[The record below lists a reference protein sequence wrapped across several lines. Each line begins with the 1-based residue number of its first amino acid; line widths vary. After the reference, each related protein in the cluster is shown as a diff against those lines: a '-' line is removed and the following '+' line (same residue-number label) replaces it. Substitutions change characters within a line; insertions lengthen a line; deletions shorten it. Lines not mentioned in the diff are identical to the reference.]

1 MIGGYPYFQ
10 QAGGRPVACFS
21 SPEKQTGFLWQNM
34 GEKGQMP
41 LKKGQTEN
49 RQGVSKTFT
58 PARVSVE
65 ATPFITI
72 RYGKAKLNLE
82 FIGVG

>member
-1 MIGGYPYFQ
+1 
-10 QAGGRPVACFS
+10 
-21 SPEKQTGFLWQNM
+21 M